1 MKTKYATS
9 PTIEGITKLINQ
21 FYFSTTFKVNP
32 VTFEISNKNGV
43 ITSGVKVEF
52 KKGRYIFGI

>member
-9 PTIEGITKLINQ
+9 STIEGITKLINQ
-21 FYFSTTFKVNP
+21 FYFSTTYKVDP
-32 VTFEISNKNGV
+32 FTFEISNKNGV
-43 ITSGVKVEF
+43 VTPGVKVEF